1 MAWQLCGE
9 RGAGGVRARA
19 SISCARGRGGAR
31 VGVDGGNV
39 KGGRLGNWVVTLGLN
54 RTAMLTYERNI
65 LISPQKREKNTPKGG
80 LTEKIIL
87 RQRGGQ
93 AFRPTARKLCL
104 ALGMFA

>member
-1 MAWQLCGE
+1 MLKWHGSYAGNAWGFPRDKE
-9 RGAGGVRARA
+9 GT
-19 SISCARGRGGAR
+19 GAR
-31 VGVDGGNV
+31 VGEGGGLV
-39 KGGRLGNWVVTLGLN
+39 KRGRLGNWAVTLGLN

-65 LISPQKREKNTPKGG
+65 LISPQKREKNTLKRG

-87 RQRGGQ
+87 RQRGDQ